1 MCPNDCR
8 NLAGLGPDYDK
19 NCWDREHC
27 QIGKYNNEINFMKK
41 KIENVYDENIS
52 LFFSHFFSF

>member
-1 MCPNDCR
+1 MGYFSLFQGNQDDYLCPKMCPNDCR

-27 QIGKYNNEINFMKK
+27 QIGKNNTTSIF
-41 KIENVYDENIS
+41 
-52 LFFSHFFSF
+52 